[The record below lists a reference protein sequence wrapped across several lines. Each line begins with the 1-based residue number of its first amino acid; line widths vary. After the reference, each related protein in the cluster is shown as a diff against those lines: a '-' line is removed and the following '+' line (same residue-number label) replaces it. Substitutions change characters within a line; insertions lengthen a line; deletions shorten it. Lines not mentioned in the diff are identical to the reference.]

1 MIDAQLIISKYKKE
15 YYEEKKKKAL
25 YRDED
30 KVLYLK
36 VLVKLIIRQYEFN
49 L

>member
-1 MIDAQLIISKYKKE
+1 
-15 YYEEKKKKAL
+15 L

-49 L
+49 LWHHSFLL